1 MSHLVATRRWS
12 LWLLALYAV
21 GLAACSQE
29 HETPTHLRIAV
40 LPDQSA
46 ELLHRQHASLVEHLG
61 QTLGVTSELIVPQGY
76 ADLLAMFRKREVDLV
91 FFGGLTFLKARRFD
105 GAVPV
110 ATRDIDLRFTTT
122 LLARQSAS
130 GKTIEEFRGE
140 RFSFGSKQSTSGH
153 LMPRYYL
160 QERGIVPETFF
171 SEVRN
176 SRAHDMTVNWV
187 DSGVVDLGAVN
198 TYILQSMFD
207 EGLVEPTDF
216 RIVWVTPPYP
226 NYVWAVRPEL
236 SAAFRQRLQQAFLA
250 LTPQNPEHNA
260 ILASQSGGGFL
271 PVHHNDFHKLETIA
285 ENLGLLTGP

>member
-1 MSHLVATRRWS
+1 MSHLVSTRRWS

-29 HETPTHLRIAV
+29 HETPTHLRIAVLPDQTTHLRIAV

-91 FFGGLTFLKARRFD
+91 FFGGLTFVKARRFD

-122 LLARQSAS
+122 LLTRQSAF

-153 LMPRYYL
+153 LMPR
-160 QERGIVPETFF
+160 
-171 SEVRN
+171 
-176 SRAHDMTVNWV
+176 
-187 DSGVVDLGAVN
+187 
-198 TYILQSMFD
+198 
-207 EGLVEPTDF
+207 
-216 RIVWVTPPYP
+216 
-226 NYVWAVRPEL
+226 
-236 SAAFRQRLQQAFLA
+236 
-250 LTPQNPEHNA
+250 
-260 ILASQSGGGFL
+260 
-271 PVHHNDFHKLETIA
+271 
-285 ENLGLLTGP
+285 

>member
-91 FFGGLTFLKARRFD
+91 FFGGLTFVKARRFD

-122 LLARQSAS
+122 LLTRQSAF

-153 LMPRYYL
+153 LMPR
-160 QERGIVPETFF
+160 
-171 SEVRN
+171 
-176 SRAHDMTVNWV
+176 
-187 DSGVVDLGAVN
+187 
-198 TYILQSMFD
+198 
-207 EGLVEPTDF
+207 
-216 RIVWVTPPYP
+216 
-226 NYVWAVRPEL
+226 
-236 SAAFRQRLQQAFLA
+236 
-250 LTPQNPEHNA
+250 
-260 ILASQSGGGFL
+260 
-271 PVHHNDFHKLETIA
+271 
-285 ENLGLLTGP
+285 

>member
-1 MSHLVATRRWS
+1 M
-12 LWLLALYAV
+12 ALYAA
-21 GLAACSQE
+21 GLAACSPE
-29 HETPTHLRIAV
+29 EETPTHLRIAV
-40 LPDQSA
+40 LPDQRP
-46 ELLHRQHASLVEHLG
+46 ELLHRQHDPLVRYLG
-61 QTLGVTSELIVPQGY
+61 QTLGVTTELILPQGY
-76 ADLLAMFRKREVDLV
+76 ADMSAMFRKGEADLV
-91 FFGGLTFLKARRFD
+91 FFGGLTFVKARRFD

-110 ATRDIDLRFTTT
+110 ATRDIDLQFTTT

-130 GKTIEEFRGE
+130 GKAIEDFRGK

-153 LMPRYYL
+153 LMPRYFL

-171 SEVRN
+171 SKIRN
-176 SRAHDMTVNWV
+176 SRAHDMTANWV

-207 EGLVEPTDF
+207 EGLLERTDF
-216 RIVWVTPPYP
+216 RVVWVTPPYP

-260 ILASQSGGGFL
+260 ILASQSAGGFL
-271 PVHHNDFHKLETIA
+271 PVHGDDFHKLETIA
-285 ENLGLLTGP
+285 VSLGLLAGP